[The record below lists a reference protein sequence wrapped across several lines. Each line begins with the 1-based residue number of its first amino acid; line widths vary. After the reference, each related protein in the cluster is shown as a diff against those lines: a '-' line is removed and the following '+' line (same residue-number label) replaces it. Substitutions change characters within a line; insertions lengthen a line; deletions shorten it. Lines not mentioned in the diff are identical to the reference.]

1 MKHFYYKFKNY
12 LADRCNIE
20 EPCKILVALS
30 GGADSVALL
39 HLLTRAGHKC
49 VAMHCNFSL
58 RGEESDGDEVF
69 VRQLCRSLNVECHV
83 IRFETRAVAQE
94 RKISI
99 EMAARELRY
108 NWFNQLSAQFG
119 INLIATGHHGDDSIE
134 TFFLNLTRGT
144 GLKGLTG
151 ISPRTGKLIR
161 PLLFASSEDIKQ
173 YCAARNLA
181 FRTDSTNSEVKYIR
195 NKIRHQLIPLFSEI
209 NPSFFDTMQANM
221 EYLSESCSL
230 LESEAERMK
239 SQIVAG
245 AGNSLLIPKEL
256 LTGHQQKRS
265 ILFELLRDKGFSS
278 TMVNNA
284 IDALNGTPGRHFF
297 SETHRLVIDRYNLIL
312 MPRKKND
319 ESNYFIEGGETSIE
333 KPLKLKIN
341 VFEKPE
347 SFVFSKNPNKVN
359 FDAELIDFPL
369 TIRHFKRGDKFQP
382 LGMTR
387 FKKLSDF
394 FIDEKLSVV
403 EKENT
408 WLLLNGSEIMWIVGK
423 RIDNRYK
430 ITASTKMILEIE
442 QLF

>member
-1 MKHFYYKFKNY
+1 MKGFYYRFKNY
-12 LADRCNIE
+12 LADKCNIE
-20 EPCKILVALS
+20 EPCKVLVAVS

-39 HLLTRAGHKC
+39 HLLIRAGHKC

-58 RGEESDGDEVF
+58 RGEESDEDESF
-69 VRQLCRSLNVECHV
+69 VLQLCHSLNVECHV
-83 IRFETRAVAQE
+83 IRFDTPTVAEE

-108 NWFNQLSAQFG
+108 DWFNRLSAQLG
-119 INLIATGHHGDDSIE
+119 IDLIATGHHGDDSIE
-134 TFFLNLTRGT
+134 TFLLNLTRGT
-144 GLKGLTG
+144 GVKGLTG

-161 PLLFASSEDIKQ
+161 PLLFASSEEIKQ
-173 YCAARNLA
+173 YCTAKSLS
-181 FRTDSTNSEVKYIR
+181 FRTDSTNNEVKFIR
-195 NKIRHQLIPLFSEI
+195 NKIRHQLIPVFKEI

-230 LESEAERMK
+230 LESEAEKMK

-245 AGNSLLIPKEL
+245 AENSLLIPKEL
-256 LTGHQQKRS
+256 LNEHPQKRS

-284 IDALNGTPGRHFF
+284 IDALSVTPGKHFF
-297 SETHRLVIDRYNLIL
+297 SETHRLVIDRHNLIL
-312 MPRKKND
+312 MPHEKND
-319 ESNYFIEGGETSIE
+319 DCNYFIEGGETLVE
-333 KPLKLKIN
+333 MPLRLKIN

-347 SFVFSKNPNKVN
+347 SFVLSKSPNKVH
-359 FDAELIDFPL
+359 FDAGLIDFPL
-369 TIRHFKRGDKFQP
+369 TIRRFKRGDKFQP
-382 LGMTR
+382 LGMTQ

-394 FIDEKLSVV
+394 FTDEKLNVV

-408 WLLLNGSEIMWIVGK
+408 WLLLNGSEIMWIIGK

-430 ITASTKMILEIE
+430 ITESTKMILEIE
-442 QLF
+442 IK